1 MGPQASPAS
10 LLGRGLLAL
19 LLAVLLV
26 QAAREA
32 VASRLAARNSLDGI
46 RRAERWDP
54 SNPEYPARFGR
65 ALAADPVDA
74 DPQEVAHAFG
84 TAARLGPHRAENW
97 AGLGEALDLAGDS
110 AGAARAYERALQ
122 LFPRSPAINW
132 QYANFLIRAGDA
144 TQAAAPLRA
153 AIEGDATLRMGA
165 FDLEWRAGMPS
176 AEILAIVP
184 ARQEILSAYLD
195 YLVRTERLDAA
206 EDAWRRLV
214 ASPDAFDM
222 DAALR
227 YFDALLHVHRVDA
240 LEALWADLARHDPA
254 RVHAADGA
262 NRITNGGFEDAVLGG
277 GFDWRIVPIDGAEAE
292 IDTETVRGGSRSLCV
307 RFDGKH
313 NLAFG
318 HVAQYAAVEPG
329 TAYRL
334 TAWVRTE
341 GITTDSGPRIGVY
354 DPFDRAA
361 LSSETGNLTGTA
373 AWQEQTLEFRTP
385 PETRIVIVQVVRP
398 PSRKLDNQIAGT
410 LWLDDVSLS
419 PIP

>member
-1 MGPQASPAS
+1 MRPRALAS

-26 QAAREA
+26 QAVREA

-65 ALAADPVDA
+65 ALAAEQADA
-74 DPQEVAHAFG
+74 DPLEVARAFE

-110 AGAARAYERALQ
+110 AGAARAYERALE

-132 QYANFLIRAGDA
+132 QYANFLIRAGNA
-144 TQAAAPLRA
+144 AQAAAPLGR
-153 AIEGDATLRMGA
+153 AIEGDASLRTGA
-165 FDLEWRAGMPS
+165 FDLAWRGGMPP

-184 ARQEILSAYLD
+184 ARQEILSTYLD
-195 YLVRTERLDAA
+195 YLVHTERLDAA
-206 EDAWRRLV
+206 ADAWRRMI
-214 ASPDAFDM
+214 ASPDGFDM

-227 YFDALLHVHRVDA
+227 YFDALLEARRVDA
-240 LEALWADLARHDPA
+240 LEAVWADLARHDPD
-254 RVHAADGA
+254 RVHAGNVA

-277 GFDWRIVPIDGAEAE
+277 GFDWRIVPIDGAETE
-292 IDTETVRGGSRSLCV
+292 VDTETVHGGSRSLWV

-313 NLAFG
+313 NLDFG
-318 HVAQYAAVEPG
+318 HVAQYVAVEPD

-334 TAWVRTE
+334 AAWIRTE

-361 LSSETGNLTGTA
+361 LSAETGNLTGTA
-373 AWQEQTLEFRTP
+373 AWQEQTLEFRVP
-385 PETRIVIVQVVRP
+385 PQTRIVVVQVVRR
-398 PSRKLDNQIAGT
+398 PSRKLDNQIGGT

>member
-19 LLAVLLV
+19 LLAALLV

-65 ALAADPVDA
+65 ALAADPADA
-74 DPQEVAHAFG
+74 DPREVAHAFE

-110 AGAARAYERALQ
+110 AGAARAYERALE

-132 QYANFLIRAGDA
+132 QFANFLIRAGDA

-165 FDLEWRAGMPS
+165 FDLEWRAGMPPE
-176 AEILAIVP
+176 EILAIVP

-206 EDAWRRLV
+206 ADAWRRLI

-227 YFDALLHVHRVDA
+227 YFDALLHAHRVDA

-292 IDTETVRGGSRSLCV
+292 IDTETVHGGSRSLCV

-318 HVAQYAAVEPG
+318 HVAQYAAVEPD

-354 DPFDRAA
+354 DPLDRAA
-361 LSSETGNLTGTA
+361 LSAETGNLTGTA

>member
-1 MGPQASPAS
+1 VGPQASAAS
-10 LLGRGLLAL
+10 LFGRGLLAL
-19 LLAVLLV
+19 LLGVLLV

-54 SNPEYPARFGR
+54 SSPEYPAQFGR
-65 ALAADPVDA
+65 TLAAEQANA
-74 DPQEVAHAFG
+74 DPQEMARAFE
-84 TAARLGPHRAENW
+84 TAARLGPHRAEDW

-110 AGAARAYERALQ
+110 GGAARAYERAVE
-122 LFPRSPAINW
+122 LFPKSPAINW
-132 QYANFLIRAGDA
+132 QYANFLIRAGEA
-144 TQAAAPLRA
+144 AQAAAPLREA
-153 AIEGDATLRMGA
+153 MEGDSTLRMGA
-165 FDLEWRAGMPS
+165 FDLEWRAGMPP

-195 YLVRTERLDAA
+195 YVVRTERLDAA
-206 EDAWRRLV
+206 ADAWRRLI

-227 YFDALLHVHRVDA
+227 YFDALLQARRVDA
-240 LEALWADLARHDPA
+240 LEAVWADLGRHDPA

-262 NRITNGGFEDAVLGG
+262 NRITNGGFEDAALNG

-292 IDTETVRGGSRSLCV
+292 VDTETVHGGSRSLWV
-307 RFDGKH
+307 HFDGKH
-313 NLAFG
+313 NLDFG
-318 HVAQYAAVEPG
+318 HVAQYAAVEPD

-341 GITTDSGPRIGVY
+341 GITTDSGPRIGVF
-354 DPFDRAA
+354 DPFDRVA
-361 LSSETGNLTGTA
+361 LSAETDNLTGTA
-373 AWQEQTLEFRTP
+373 PWQEQTLEFRTP
-385 PETRIVIVQVVRP
+385 AETRVVIVQVVRT

-410 LWLDDVSLS
+410 LWLDDVSLT
-419 PIP
+419 PTP